1 MVRQSEVEEGYDDYG
16 DEEGKD
22 VEEEEK
28 QSQEGQQEKDQSFE
42 YTAPGRPRREA
53 AGRGIDHLE
62 PTIGGKSYDTKTGTQ
77 FFQIKGSKGQSW
89 TDDYYKATV
98 DTCFAQIG
106 LKRGSRHT
114 RKGQQCTC

>member
-42 YTAPGRPRREA
+42 YTATGRPRREA

-77 FFQIKGSKGQSW
+77 FFQIKEPEVERYN
-89 TDDYYKATV
+89 DEYYKATV
-98 DTCFAQIG
+98 DTCFNQMGA
-106 LKRGSRHT
+106 KRG
-114 RKGQQCTC
+114 